1 MTYCVSM
8 LLDTGLVFLSD
19 SRTNAG
25 VDQISTFRKTTVFER
40 PGDRVL
46 VLMSAGNLA
55 ITQGV
60 LNVLA
65 ERNAS
70 QQGDTNL
77 YNCSNMFE
85 AARCIGGALREMHH
99 RDAEALRQQNV
110 EFNASFI
117 LGGQIEGERPR
128 LFHVYAAGNFV
139 EATHDTTY
147 FQIGESKYGK
157 PIIDRVIRRSM
168 PLSEAAK
175 CALISMDSTI
185 RSNLSVGLPLDLV
198 IVRRDEHRVSSQV
211 DIDATNDYFQRIRA
225 RWGEA
230 LREIFSELPNPD
242 WLLSTPPAEDSRRAV
257 PPPARLQQGRK

>member
-8 LLDTGLVFLSD
+8 LLDAGLVFLSD

-25 VDQISTFRKTTVFER
+25 VDQINTFRKTTVYER

-60 LNVLA
+60 LNLLA
-65 ERNAS
+65 ERITS

-77 YNCSNMFE
+77 QNCPNMFE
-85 AARCIGGALREMHH
+85 AARCVGSALRDMHH
-99 RDAEALRQQNV
+99 RDAEALRVQGV

-117 LGGQIEGERPR
+117 LGGQIKGEGAR
-128 LFHVYAAGNFV
+128 LFHIYSAGNFV
-139 EATHDTTY
+139 EATPDTTY

-198 IVRRDEHRVSSQV
+198 IVRRDEHRVSSHV
-211 DIDATNDYFQRIRA
+211 DIDSTNEYFQRIRE

-230 LREIFSELPNPD
+230 MREVFSELPNPD
-242 WLLSTPPAEDSRRAV
+242 WMLNTPPADTARLA
-257 PPPARLQQGRK
+257 PPPSRLQGRK

>member
-8 LLDTGLVFLSD
+8 LLDAGLVFLSD

-25 VDQISTFRKTTVFER
+25 VDQISTFRKTTVYER

-60 LNVLA
+60 LNLLA
-65 ERNAS
+65 ERIAS
-70 QQGDTNL
+70 QHGETNL
-77 YNCSNMFE
+77 HNCANMFE
-85 AARCIGGALREMHH
+85 AARCVGAALREMHH
-99 RDAEALRQQNV
+99 RDAEALRVQGV

-117 LGGQIEGERPR
+117 LGGQIVGEGPR

-139 EATHDTTY
+139 EATPDTTY

-198 IVRRDEHRVSSQV
+198 IVRRDEYHVGSQV

-242 WLLSTPPAEDSRRAV
+242 WLVAPPPSDADRLV
-257 PPPARLQQGRK
+257 PPPARLQGRK